1 MQAADAIKQGG
12 NGEYYKMIMGLAPS
26 GMKSA
31 LRAGLEATQGVTN
44 TKGDLTV
51 SPEEI
56 TLWDTALKAVGIKT
70 ESDSIRQMVQSDKY
84 NFEQFFNDRTHK
96 LKNQYAKAYK
106 DGDGEAMQEI
116 RDHWNAM
123 QGFKRDYGFKAQ
135 PISNLLK
142 APAEQRKR
150 EHDTLGGV
158 QFRKQDKGF
167 VQQAVDSED

>member
-1 MQAADAIKQGG
+1 
-12 NGEYYKMIMGLAPS
+12 
-26 GMKSA
+26 
-31 LRAGLEATQGVTN
+31 
-44 TKGDLTV
+44 
-51 SPEEI
+51 
-56 TLWDTALKAVGIKT
+56 
-70 ESDSIRQMVQSDKY
+70 
-84 NFEQFFNDRTHK
+84 
-96 LKNQYAKAYK
+96 
-106 DGDGEAMQEI
+106 
-116 RDHWNAM
+116 M